1 VFYQTVDSS
10 SQIGNYIS
18 ATELLSSLLKIY
30 YGEQDGMLAFDPK
43 IFMEENNFSVGDSSY
58 LQDCDVYSAED
69 LSHAIARTSRALTF
83 KVIYKLLREIEK
95 NSA

>member
-1 VFYQTVDSS
+1 VFYQIVDSS
-10 SQIGNYIS
+10 SQIGNYVF

-30 YGEQDGMLAFDPK
+30 YGEQDGVLTFDPEL
-43 IFMEENNFSVGDSSY
+43 FMEENNFSVQDSVY
-58 LQDCDVYSAED
+58 LQNCNVYSADD
-69 LSHAIARTSRALTF
+69 LSHAIARTSRVLTF

>member
-1 VFYQTVDSS
+1 MFYQIVDSS

-30 YGEQDGMLAFDPK
+30 YGEQNGMLAFDPEL
-43 IFMEENNFSVGDSSY
+43 FMEENNFSVQDSIY
-58 LQDCDVYSAED
+58 LQNCNIYSAEE
-69 LSHAIARTSRALTF
+69 LSHAIARTSKVLTF
-83 KVIYKLLREIEK
+83 KVIYKLLKEIEK

>member
-1 VFYQTVDSS
+1 MFYQIVDSS
-10 SQIGNYIS
+10 SQIGNYVF

-30 YGEQDGMLAFDPK
+30 YGEQDGVLTFDPEL
-43 IFMEENNFSVGDSSY
+43 FMEENNFSVQDSVY
-58 LQDCDVYSAED
+58 LQNCNVYSADD
-69 LSHAIARTSRALTF
+69 LSHAIARTSRVLTF

>member
-1 VFYQTVDSS
+1 MFYQIVDSS

-30 YGEQDGMLAFDPK
+30 YGEQNGILAFDPEL
-43 IFMEENNFSVGDSSY
+43 FMEENNFSVQDSIY
-58 LQDCDVYSAED
+58 LQNCNVYSADD
-69 LSHAIARTSRALTF
+69 LSHAIARTSKVLTF